1 MKPGSSPQC
10 QTLKAPRQPIVA
22 IDGPSGVGKSTLSK
36 LLANELGFVNLDTGA
51 MYRAVALAV
60 ARRGLE
66 PDDAIAL
73 GRLADALAIEFV
85 RNAGSERVLLDGED
99 VSTAIRTP
107 EISLLTSRVSA
118 CPAVREA
125 LVRKQRELCARG
137 GCVLEG
143 RDIGTVVFP
152 DAEVKF
158 FLVASAA
165 ERGRRRFLELQ
176 AKGVAVDLAKTVAEV
191 EARDNHDSSRSHS
204 PLYRAA
210 DAVEIDTTDRGIDQ
224 VLAEMLRIIQLRQ
237 LATGSGQE

>member
-1 MKPGSSPQC
+1 MSAVPVTQPRASE
-10 QTLKAPRQPIVA
+10 LMRQPIVA

-36 LLANELGFVNLDTGA
+36 LLASELGFVNLDTGA

-60 ARRGLE
+60 ARRGLD

-99 VSTAIRTP
+99 VSAVIRTP

-224 VLAEMLRIIQLRQ
+224 VLAEMLQIIHLRQ
-237 LATGSGQE
+237 LVTDSCQE